1 MLSVSALVALPRT
14 SRARP
19 GTHVHAE
26 QPRFDSHLHLVFPY
40 FPKKRKL
47 NVSWGQETA
56 AAPPRAG
63 APVPRVC
70 PKGMAAALLQALL
83 AVAGAPSPSRNG
95 RATIARRR
103 SVSGIRR
110 PARVL
115 HSRARH
121 GAGVRRVT
129 NGRKR
134 ERAPPRPRLRPRA
147 HKLCHS
153 LWTNVAALLR
163 QVFVGPCDEHPQGI
177 SSISSLPFPSC
188 KFYRE
193 C

>member
-1 MLSVSALVALPRT
+1 MFSVSALRRPPASLPRAT
-14 SRARP
+14 RHPRP
-19 GTHVHAE
+19 RQATTV
-26 QPRFDSHLHLVFPY
+26 QFPPPPCFTL

-47 NVSWGQETA
+47 NASRGQETA

-110 PARVL
+110 PACGL

-121 GAGVRRVT
+121 GTGGLRRGHARGQVRT
-129 NGRKR
+129 SSATSSGRTS
-134 ERAPPRPRLRPRA
+134 PPPYARSSSTPA
-147 HKLCHS
+147 TSTHKVFPAS
-153 LWTNVAALLR
+153 LL
-163 QVFVGPCDEHPQGI
+163 FP
-177 SSISSLPFPSC
+177 SLPFPSLP
-188 KFYRE
+188 FLQILSGMLNA
-193 C
+193 